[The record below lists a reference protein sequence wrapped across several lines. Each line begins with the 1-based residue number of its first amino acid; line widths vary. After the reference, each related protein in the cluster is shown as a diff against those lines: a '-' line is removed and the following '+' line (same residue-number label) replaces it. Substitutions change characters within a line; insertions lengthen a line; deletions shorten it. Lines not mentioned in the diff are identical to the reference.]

1 MSQPGTSNAQ
11 DDSWEPPLYIHSD
24 SDTLRI
30 QGEIYH
36 NDTQPILCI
45 GLEDDQMTDYER
57 QLVLGNR
64 FDQAHIRKCIY
75 MVNTLSPDE
84 EIAYQGMD
92 PPEEQSA
99 YLRTLID
106 EVERGTRPMRVF
118 HPRQEPAQDAHVE
131 PELTPLE
138 QKAKW
143 LKNNQRL
150 VLQVTPRAPGE
161 VPPRK
166 TRQTPAR
173 PATPSPAGRET
184 AQLNQTIQELRA
196 QLGQALAANA
206 DRTLPDASG
215 IQPYNPGL
223 NKTTGRQGLNLT
235 RELWTTDTGATI
247 LPLGNE
253 IPEVYQGSNALS
265 ESLLTRLQVQ
275 PVQHRV
281 ENYKRLPYKEGD
293 NMLTTFDMWAIA
305 VHRSFPDNLAKKDA
319 LWTEISGCA
328 EMLNLIPEAE
338 EYWSNADYSFIRLV
352 YECRSRLSQDAR
364 KEDIAQKY
372 LVAKQ
377 KPEEKAIEYVKRL
390 HCMRERAFG
399 YQSHTG
405 KRLYENAWINH
416 LEVAMNGFLN
426 KQVALAV
433 SNVYP
438 ETADQLAEVVR
449 KTEQSLTR
457 MLRVGYAQGTVDP
470 SATLGLEKP
479 PQRVASMAENI
490 APCPNQTI
498 QALNR
503 DKSRYPKCMNC
514 GDRYHSTEVCTSER
528 VCWYCKKPGH
538 MARECFSR
546 AQDGNN
552 KPRGTSKHNSKP
564 AGAPAKTYQ
573 VQAMGVV
580 AAEALAPQATWA
592 GFQEGSL

>member
-1 MSQPGTSNAQ
+1 M
-11 DDSWEPPLYIHSD
+11 
-24 SDTLRI
+24 
-30 QGEIYH
+30 
-36 NDTQPILCI
+36 
-45 GLEDDQMTDYER
+45 
-57 QLVLGNR
+57 
-64 FDQAHIRKCIY
+64 
-75 MVNTLSPDE
+75 
-84 EIAYQGMD
+84 
-92 PPEEQSA
+92 
-99 YLRTLID
+99 
-106 EVERGTRPMRVF
+106 
-118 HPRQEPAQDAHVE
+118 
-131 PELTPLE
+131 E

-150 VLQVTPRAPGE
+150 VLQVAPRAPGE
-161 VPPRK
+161 VPPRR

-173 PATPSPAGRET
+173 PATPSHAGRET
-184 AQLNQTIQELRA
+184 AQLNQTIQGLRV
-196 QLGQALAANA
+196 QLEQALAANA

-223 NKTTGRQGLNLT
+223 NRTTGRQGLNLT
-235 RELWTTDTGATI
+235 TELWTTDTGATI

-253 IPEVYQGSNALS
+253 ISEVYQGSNALT

-319 LWTEISGCA
+319 LWTEINSCT
-328 EMLNLIPEAE
+328 EMLNLMPEAE
-338 EYWSNADYSFIRLV
+338 EYWANADYSFIRLV

-377 KPEEKAIEYVKRL
+377 KPEEKAIEYIKRL
-390 HCMRERAFG
+390 QCMRERAFG
-399 YQSHTG
+399 YQSHNG

-438 ETADQLAEVVR
+438 ETTDQLADVVR
-449 KTEQSLTR
+449 KTEASLTR

-470 SATLGLEKP
+470 SATIGLEKP
-479 PQRVASMAENI
+479 PQRVASMTENT
-490 APCPNQTI
+490 APFPDQTI
-498 QALNR
+498 QALGR
-503 DKSRYPKCMNC
+503 DRDRPLRCYNC
-514 GDRYHSTEVCTSER
+514 GERNHRIETCSLGR

-538 MARECFSR
+538 LARDCFSKPKE
-546 AQDGNN
+546 GNN
-552 KPRGTSKHNSKP
+552 LPGRTLNNSKP
-564 AGAPAKTYQ
+564 TGAPAKARQPQ
-573 VQAMGVV
+573 VQAMGAVP
-580 AAEALAPQATWA
+580 AEPRPPQATWA